1 MAKTEKSESMQ
12 CMPRLFQPVTVHPV
26 VAAHPGAAAAIPRAK
41 TNAAVNTECL
51 LIMPPLPIHFVV
63 QCDHIASL

>member
-1 MAKTEKSESMQ
+1 
-12 CMPRLFQPVTVHPV
+12 
-26 VAAHPGAAAAIPRAK
+26 
-41 TNAAVNTECL
+41 VNTECL